1 MGFIKKVVS
10 NPQWYLDLLTKK
22 RRQNCADHQYLT
34 RNGIGEKIF
43 DELLKIVGNDY
54 KGKR

>member
-1 MGFIKKVVS
+1 MKFISKVKN
-10 NPQWYLDLLTKK
+10 NPKWYGDLLFKK

-43 DELLKIVGNDY
+43 DAVLSMIGNPY